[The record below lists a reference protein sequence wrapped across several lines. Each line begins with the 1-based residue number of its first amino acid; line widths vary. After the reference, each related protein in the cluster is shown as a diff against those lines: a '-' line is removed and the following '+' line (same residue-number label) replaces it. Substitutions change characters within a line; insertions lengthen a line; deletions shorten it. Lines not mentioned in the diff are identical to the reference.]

1 MLRDFA
7 KLSLWNVLL
16 CIFYRSESVG
26 FLLSVVILSLL
37 VTVLIIF
44 DVIGSKY
51 NYTLIAYPAVLLIQS
66 MIRLDLL
73 IPLWVRF
80 MLGELACFMFLRV
93 GYDCYKMIPIFEN
106 YRARLTGCPGH

>member
-26 FLLSVVILSLL
+26 FLLSVAILSLL

-51 NYTLIAYPAVLLIQS
+51 NYTLLL
-66 MIRLDLL
+66 RYLA
-73 IPLWVRF
+73 
-80 MLGELACFMFLRV
+80 LGELFKQLNA
-93 GYDCYKMIPIFEN
+93 I
-106 YRARLTGCPGH
+106 AQQTGCPGH